1 MTTRREYFMQN
12 PDEFYNY
19 VWKWRG
25 EKPFTLDKER
35 ARRDKKYIG
44 IYMCDNQK
52 DCETCPVPLDKDGLC
67 DNRLD
72 EFLDSPMP
80 VRSGLDDIYPEDRE
94 AVQKILDA
102 AAKNAR
108 EKKVMFY
115 PSGMADLK
123 KFNITDVVPP
133 RAGGAETAKKACEM
147 VRPEHYELLPNV
159 NVLDVIKVILNR
171 TCYEPD
177 ENFYLGNAIKYILR
191 ADEKNGT
198 DDYKKAITYLTWL
211 VESLE

>member
-12 PDEFYNY
+12 PDKFYDY

-25 EKPFTLDKER
+25 GKPVASLDKDR
-35 ARRDKKYIG
+35 AKRDKAYIG
-44 IYMCDNQK
+44 AYLCDNMK
-52 DCETCPVPLDKDGLC
+52 DCETCPVPLDEDGLC

-72 EFLDSPMP
+72 EWLDTLTTADMSEL
-80 VRSGLDDIYPEDRE
+80 VPEDRE

-115 PSGMADLK
+115 PGKMADFK
-123 KFNITDVVPP
+123 EFNITDAVPP
-133 RAGGAETAKKACEM
+133 RADGSETSKKVPEM
-147 VRPEHYELLPNV
+147 VKPAHYELLPGV
-159 NVLDVIKVILNR
+159 NVLDVIKAILNR

-191 ADEKNGT
+191 ADEKNDT
-198 DDYKKAITYLTWL
+198 DDYKKAITYLIWL

>member
-25 EKPFTLDKER
+25 EKPCTLDKDR
-35 ARRDKKYIG
+35 ARRDKEYIG
-44 IYMCDNQK
+44 IYMCHNMK
-52 DCETCPVPLDKDGLC
+52 DCETCPVPFDEDDFCDSRLDKW
-67 DNRLD
+67 LD
-72 EFLDSPMP
+72 APTTADLNDL
-80 VRSGLDDIYPEDRE
+80 VPEDRE

-102 AAKNAR
+102 AAKSAR
-108 EKKVMFY
+108 EKKVMFS
-115 PSGMADLK
+115 PIGLADFK
-123 KFNITDVVPP
+123 EFNVTDVVPP
-133 RAGGAETAKKACEM
+133 RADGAETSKKVPEM
-147 VRPEHYELLPNV
+147 VKPSHYELLPGINV
-159 NVLDVIKVILNR
+159 IDVIKAVLNR

-198 DDYKKAITYLTWL
+198 EDYKKAITYLTWL

>member
-12 PDEFYNY
+12 PDEFEKY

-25 EKPFTLDKER
+25 EKPVVPLDEDC
-35 ARRDKKYIG
+35 ARRDKKYIRR
-44 IYMCDNQK
+44 YLCYNMK
-52 DCETCPVPLDKDGLC
+52 DCASCPVTRDEYGNCNNDVI
-67 DNRLD
+67 D
-72 EFLDSPMP
+72 EFLDTLTTADMSDL
-80 VRSGLDDIYPEDRE
+80 VPEDRE
-94 AVQKILDA
+94 AVQKILDR

-115 PSGMADLK
+115 PGKMAD
-123 KFNITDVVPP
+123 FNVTDAVPP
-133 RAGGAETAKKACEM
+133 RADGAETTKQAPEM
-147 VRPEHYELLPNV
+147 VRPSHYELLPGV
-159 NVLDVIKVILNR
+159 NALDVIKVVLNR

-198 DDYKKAITYLTWL
+198 EDYKKAITYLTWL